1 MPAFRRTRPERDRA
15 SHASRPAAS
24 ALKAP
29 GSRTRPRTGNR
40 SPVAAR
46 RR

>member
-15 SHASRPAAS
+15 THAPKPAAS

-40 SPVAAR
+40 SPAAVR